1 MGVRV
6 LPGLPET
13 ALQDQGLGDKSQEVG
28 GMIERIRRY
37 LASVR
42 AEVQRVSWPSRR
54 EVITF
59 TVLIVLMVVV
69 LGLYLGLVDAVLQ
82 QILRLLIG

>member
-1 MGVRV
+1 
-6 LPGLPET
+6 
-13 ALQDQGLGDKSQEVG
+13 
-28 GMIERIRRY
+28 MIERIRRY

-42 AEVQRVSWPSRR
+42 TEVQRVSWPSRR

-59 TVLIVLMVVV
+59 TVLIFLMVVV

>member
-1 MGVRV
+1 
-6 LPGLPET
+6 
-13 ALQDQGLGDKSQEVG
+13 
-28 GMIERIRRY
+28 MIERIRKY
-37 LASVR
+37 LVSVR
-42 AEVQRVSWPSRR
+42 AEVQRVSWPSKR

-59 TVLIVLMVVV
+59 TVLIFFMVVV

>member
-1 MGVRV
+1 
-6 LPGLPET
+6 
-13 ALQDQGLGDKSQEVG
+13 
-28 GMIERIRRY
+28 MIERIRRY

-59 TVLIVLMVVV
+59 TILIFMMVVV
-69 LGLYLGLVDAVLQ
+69 LGLYLGLVDLVLQ
-82 QILRLLIG
+82 RILSLLLG

>member
-1 MGVRV
+1 
-6 LPGLPET
+6 
-13 ALQDQGLGDKSQEVG
+13 
-28 GMIERIRRY
+28 
-37 LASVR
+37 LAAVR

>member
-6 LPGLPET
+6 LPGLPRE
-13 ALQDQGLGDKSQEVG
+13 AFQAQGVEGKGRKVG

-37 LASVR
+37 LAAVR

-59 TVLIVLMVVV
+59 TLLIVLMVVA